1 MSLLESQFQ
10 KKLCAKLDKFINDGL
25 PLYYFVKE
33 AKSIRGIPDLILC
46 CNGHFVALEL
56 KRTQDE
62 AEKTGGRIAL
72 QKYTL
77 TRIQRAHGFGYLVYP
92 ENADET
98 LKEIYNLCDPKF
110 H

>member
-46 CNGHFVALEL
+46 CNGTFVALEV
-56 KRTQDE
+56 KRSADE
-62 AEKTGGRIAL
+62 AEKTSGRIAL

-77 TRIQRAHGFGYLVYP
+77 TRIQKANGYGYLVHP
-92 ENADET
+92 DN
-98 LKEIYNLCDPKF
+98 LKEILQEVRNLCTPVLQ
-110 H
+110 